1 MRLIDEE
8 YTRHPFYGYRKMTE
22 YLRRLGFEV
31 NGKRVL
37 RLMRLLG
44 LQALAPK
51 PNLSK
56 PVREHLKFPY
66 LLRGL
71 KIERADQVWA
81 ADITYIRM
89 RDGFLYLL
97 AIMDWYSRF
106 VLDIEIAI
114 SLEAGEYTDCLRRSL
129 RRGKPE
135 IFNSDQGS
143 QFTALEWI
151 GILEKNGILI
161 SMDGVGRCYDN
172 IMIERLW
179 RSVKYEEVYLKDY
192 EDGWDAE
199 ENLLGY
205 FRFYNYE
212 RPHQGLGNRTPAE
225 IYELGG
231 GKKNRRFLDR

>member
-22 YLRRLGFEV
+22 YLRRLGFRV

-37 RLMRLLG
+37 RLMQLMG
-44 LQALAPK
+44 LQALTPK

-56 PVREHLKFPY
+56 PRKDHLRYPY
-66 LLRGL
+66 LLRDL
-71 KIERADQVWA
+71 QIQRVNQVWA
-81 ADITYIRM
+81 ADITYIRL
-89 RDGFLYLL
+89 REGFLYLL
-97 AIMDWYSRF
+97 AIMDWYSRY
-106 VLDIEIAI
+106 VLDIEMSI
-114 SLEAGEYTDCLRRSL
+114 SLEASQYTDCLERSL
-129 RRGKPE
+129 KRAKPD

-151 GILEKNGILI
+151 GILKENEIRI
-161 SMDGVGRCYDN
+161 SMDSVGRCFDN

-192 EDGWDAE
+192 EDGWEAE
-199 ENLLGY
+199 ESLHSY

-225 IYELGG
+225 VYEE
-231 GKKNRRFLDR
+231 

>member
-1 MRLIDEE
+1 LGVNRSSFYYEAASLSEENRYLMRLIDEE

-22 YLRRLGFEV
+22 YLQRLGFAV

-71 KIERADQVWA
+71 KIERVDQVWA

-89 RDGFLYLL
+89 RNGFLYLL

-106 VLDIEIAI
+106 VLDIEISI
-114 SLEAGEYTDCLRRSL
+114 SLEAGEYTDCLQRSL
-129 RRGKPE
+129 KRGTPE

-151 GILEKNGILI
+151 GILENRGILI
-161 SMDGVGRCYDN
+161 SMDSVGRCYDN

-192 EDGWDAE
+192 EDGWEAE
-199 ENLLGY
+199 
-205 FRFYNYE
+205 
-212 RPHQGLGNRTPAE
+212 
-225 IYELGG
+225 
-231 GKKNRRFLDR
+231 KNSDV